1 MEILKPKIRFPE
13 FKENWERKYFKDLF
27 TFKSTNSLSREKLNY
42 DIGFVKN
49 IHYGDIHTKFKTLF
63 DIQKEYVPYIN
74 EDISLGNVSE
84 ENYLKLGDLII
95 ADASEDYNDIGKS
108 IEIIN
113 LNNEKVLAGLHTF
126 VARPNNFDIALGFNG
141 YLMMIDKTKTQI
153 KIIAQG
159 TKVLSIST
167 TRLSNILLNIPSK
180 NEQTKITKFLKSV
193 DEKINLLLEKKSLLE
208 EYKTGIMQQ
217 IFNQEIRFKDG
228 NKNDFQEWEEFELGE
243 VLDYIQPTKY
253 IVKST
258 DYNNSFETPVL
269 TAGKTFI
276 LGYTDETDN
285 IFSNKLPVI
294 IFDDFTT
301 ANKFVDFPFK
311 VKSSAM
317 KILVKKND
325 NIDIKYIYEF
335 MQTLNFSSGDE
346 HKRYWISEYSKCIIQ
361 LPQLEEQIKISNF
374 LSAIDD
380 KIDFVNTQIIE
391 TQEYKKGLLQQM
403 FI

>member
-27 TFKSTNSLSREKLNY
+27 KFQSTNSLSREKLNY
-42 DIGFVKN
+42 DIGSVKN

-63 DIQKEYVPYIN
+63 NIQKEHVPFIN
-74 EDISLGNVSE
+74 EDIQLGNISE

-95 ADASEDYNDIGKS
+95 ADASEDFDDIGKS
-108 IEIIN
+108 IEIVN

-126 VARPNNFDIALGFNG
+126 IARPITFDISFGFNG

-167 TRLSNILLNIPSK
+167 TRLSNILLHIPCIE
-180 NEQTKITKFLKSV
+180 EQTKITTFLKSV

-208 EYKTGIMQQ
+208 IYKKGLMQE
-217 IFNQEIRFKDG
+217 IFNQKIRFKDE
-228 NKNDFQEWEEFELGE
+228 NDNEYDDWEEIELGE

-258 DYNNSFETPVL
+258 DYDNNFDTPVL

-276 LGYTDETDN
+276 LGYTVETDN
-285 IFSNKLPVI
+285 IFSDKLPVI

-317 KILVKKND
+317 KILVIKND
-325 NIDIKYIYEF
+325 NVDIKYIYEF

-361 LPQLEEQIKISNF
+361 LPQLEEQIKISKF
-374 LSAIDD
+374 LSSIDD
-380 KIDFVNTQIIE
+380 KISLVNIQITE
-391 TQEYKKGLLQQM
+391 TEEYKKGLLQQM
-403 FI
+403 FV